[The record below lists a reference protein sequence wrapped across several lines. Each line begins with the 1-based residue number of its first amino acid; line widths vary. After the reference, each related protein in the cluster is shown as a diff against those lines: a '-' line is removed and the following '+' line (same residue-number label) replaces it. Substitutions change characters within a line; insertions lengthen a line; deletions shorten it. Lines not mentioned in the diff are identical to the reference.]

1 VIITGLEYLYAL
13 DYFYLMIEKPKLLAI
28 VITVSL
34 AGILGL
40 YAYAVSIESKSM
52 SIGDLDSGD
61 LGSIVEVEAYI
72 KAVDIWSSGD
82 LNLELVDYGSGQS
95 LDVKVDADAA
105 GNLNNPEKLVPG
117 AKIRVSGLLEDYQGE
132 LQIHVLSSEGITLL
146 QTAQGNVLSLA
157 VILDRPEVFQ
167 GIFVVVRG
175 NVWNIDIIESI
186 DAITFTLHNT
196 SDWDFRSVNC
206 IVFNATDLRDRD
218 GNFIQ
223 SGDEIILE
231 GVFEYYEK
239 EGIWQIVSED
249 GTRGIE
255 KLEL

>member
-1 VIITGLEYLYAL
+1 
-13 DYFYLMIEKPKLLAI
+13 MIEKPKLLAI
-28 VITVSL
+28 VIIVSL
-34 AGILGL
+34 AGVIGL

-72 KAVDIWSSGD
+72 KGVDAWSSGD

-95 LDVKVDADAA
+95 IDVKVDADAA

-132 LQIHVLSSEGITLL
+132 LQIHVMSSDGIILL

-175 NVWNIDIIESI
+175 DVWDIEKIESI

-196 SDWDFRSVNC
+196 SEWDFRSVNC
-206 IVFNATDLRDRD
+206 IVFNVTELRDRD
-218 GNFIQ
+218 GNFIH
-223 SGDEIILE
+223 SGDEIVLD
-231 GVFEYYEK
+231 GLFEYYEK
-239 EGIWQIVSED
+239 EGIWQIISEE
-249 GTRGIE
+249 GTQGIE
-255 KLEL
+255 KMEL